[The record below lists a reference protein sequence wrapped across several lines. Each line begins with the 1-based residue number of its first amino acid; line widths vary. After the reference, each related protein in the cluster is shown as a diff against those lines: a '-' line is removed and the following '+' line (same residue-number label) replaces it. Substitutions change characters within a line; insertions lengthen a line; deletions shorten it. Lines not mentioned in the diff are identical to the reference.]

1 MKALLQHNAK
11 VYLAARSADKANRAI
26 EELKADTGKTAIF
39 LPLDLAD
46 LRSVRKAA
54 DEFMSCVPPLMD
66 AVCGWLN
73 CSQEREC
80 PSRSF
85 QQRVSDLGLQLRMI
99 SLTLSAE
106 VLHCVP

>member
-54 DEFMSCVPPLMD
+54 DEFMSCVPL
-66 AVCGWLN
+66 L
-73 CSQEREC
+73 
-80 PSRSF
+80 
-85 QQRVSDLGLQLRMI
+85 
-99 SLTLSAE
+99 
-106 VLHCVP
+106 